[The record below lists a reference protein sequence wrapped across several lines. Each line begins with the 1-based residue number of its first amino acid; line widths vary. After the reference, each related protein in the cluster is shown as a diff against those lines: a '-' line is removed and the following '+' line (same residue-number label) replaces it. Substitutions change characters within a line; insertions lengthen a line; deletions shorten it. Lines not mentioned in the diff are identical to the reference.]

1 MDDKILEVLD
11 SNQSKFEENKID
23 STQMG
28 KAICGCVD
36 KCSDFDDVETLVF
49 YCIKDESGS
58 GIGYAKEV
66 VEKALLLRKAG
77 KISPVD
83 RNGKAV
89 SEAIELLILANSFA
103 KFSRPNDKDTY
114 LSLFSKARVVAGG
127 SFDFQ
132 MLAGS
137 LYDACKNIEDSNID
151 PDFALTKELIKK
163 AADLSFEENSLQGI
177 EDMASM
183 AKSQINDKDLVK
195 YVTALKKKLKK

>member
-1 MDDKILEVLD
+1 MDDKILEALD

-28 KAICGCVD
+28 KSICGFVD
-36 KCSDFDDVETLVF
+36 KCNNFDDVETLVF

-58 GIGYAKEV
+58 GIGFAKEV

-77 KISPVD
+77 KIGPVD

-89 SEAIELLILANSFA
+89 SETIELLILANSFA

-114 LSLFSKARVVAGG
+114 LSLFNKAHVVAGG
-127 SFDFQ
+127 SFDFR

-137 LYDACKNIEDSNID
+137 LYDACKNIEDSTID
-151 PDFALTKELIKK
+151 PDFALTKELVKK
-163 AADLSFEENSLQGI
+163 AADLSLEENSLRGI

-183 AKSQINDKDLVK
+183 AESQMNDNDLAK
-195 YVTALKKKLKK
+195 YVAALKKKIKK